1 MSFLSFNAPFHG
13 VVRHLIVINV
23 LVFIGTYAVLGS
35 EVFDYEQQ
43 DYLTLGRMQL
53 AAFLPGSAHFEP
65 FQIVTHMFMHGD
77 IAHLAF
83 NMLAIYWFG
92 SMVEMVWGP
101 KRFLFFYFFCGV
113 GAYVLQNAVQWW
125 DLSRSGFDPHLSNVC
140 SLGASG
146 AVFGILVAFAVIFPN
161 QEIRMLFPP
170 IAMRAKFFVP
180 IMAALELVYG
190 VGGYQ
195 SGVAHYAH
203 LGGAVFGLLL
213 IWFWSGFKVRF

>member
-1 MSFLSFNAPFHG
+1 
-13 VVRHLIVINV
+13 
-23 LVFIGTYAVLGS
+23 
-35 EVFDYEQQ
+35 
-43 DYLTLGRMQL
+43 
-53 AAFLPGSAHFEP
+53 
-65 FQIVTHMFMHGD
+65 
-77 IAHLAF
+77 
-83 NMLAIYWFG
+83 
-92 SMVEMVWGP
+92 
-101 KRFLFFYFFCGV
+101 
-113 GAYVLQNAVQWW
+113 
-125 DLSRSGFDPHLSNVC
+125 
-140 SLGASG
+140 LGASG

-195 SGVAHYAH
+195 SGVAHFAH